1 MNFKQNHLI
10 ELWMIVLKL
19 ILAIGCSVNRKNKK
33 RDKSKKE
40 DLSRCVPW
48 VGIEPTLCCQNWILN
63 PARLPVP
70 PPRHYFKLS
79 RSLRSFSLPIPDF
92 QYFSLFL
99 AFALSEHISVYKSTK
114 GA

>member
-70 PPRHYFKLS
+70 PPRLNGMPKIKKLSLFKL
-79 RSLRSFSLPIPDF
+79 FSTDL
-92 QYFSLFL
+92 
-99 AFALSEHISVYKSTK
+99 K
-114 GA
+114 